1 MTSRG
6 DRSSPPSPALR
17 GATTYIGALPPS
29 PLADRN
35 ILQIIPELESGGTE
49 RTTLDIAAALA
60 EAGARA
66 LVAGEGG
73 QLVSELQAKGGIWL
87 PFPARAKN
95 PLAMMINVRRLA
107 NLVRRERV
115 DLVHVRSRAC
125 AWVAY
130 GATRLGRRRPF
141 VTTFNGS
148 YADTALFKLRY
159 NSVMARGDAVIVN
172 SRFAA
177 EAVKALYPAAAD
189 RLVVIGSGIDLRSF
203 SPAAVAP
210 ARVQVLRQA
219 WNVSADERVVLL
231 AARLAPWNGQRVLI
245 EAARLVR
252 QAGGGD
258 VRIILAGES
267 AGRRNYAKELDVQ
280 IEASGLKG
288 IVRRIG
294 HCADMPAALLAA
306 SVVVVPSLRPESFPR
321 VAVEAQAMGTPVI
334 GSDIGAMS
342 EAILAPPN
350 VTPAARTGWLVP
362 PDDAAALAAA
372 LTDALE
378 VGASARDAL
387 ARRARA
393 HVESAFSAELTNRDT
408 LALYAHLVAQGVPRS

>member
-1 MTSRG
+1 MTSRT
-6 DRSSPPSPALR
+6 DRSSSHSPALR
-17 GATTYIGALPPS
+17 GGATYIGALPAS

-60 EAGARA
+60 GAGARA
-66 LVAGEGG
+66 LVAGDGG
-73 QLVSELQAKGGIWL
+73 RLVSELQAKGGIWL

-107 NLVRRERV
+107 KLVRRERV

-130 GATRLGRRRPF
+130 GATRLGRRPF

-148 YADTALFKLRY
+148 YADKAVFKLRY
-159 NSVMARGDAVIVN
+159 NAVMARGDAVIVN

-177 EAVKALYPAAAD
+177 AAIVALYPAAAD
-189 RLVVIGSGIDLRSF
+189 RLVVIGSGIDLQAF
-203 SPAAVAP
+203 SPAAVSP

-219 WNVSADERVVLL
+219 WNVSPDERVVLL

-252 QAGGGD
+252 QAGRGD
-258 VRIILAGES
+258 VRVILAGEP
-267 AGRRNYAKELDVQ
+267 AGRRSYAKELDVQ
-280 IEASGLKG
+280 IEACGLKG
-288 IVRRIG
+288 VVRRIG

-321 VAVEAQAMGTPVI
+321 VAIEAQAMGTPVI

-342 EAILAPPN
+342 EAILAPPA
-350 VTPAARTGWLVP
+350 VASGARTGWLVP

-372 LTDALE
+372 LTEALGA
-378 VGASARDAL
+378 GASARDAL

-393 HVESAFSAELTNRDT
+393 HVEAAFSAELTNRET
-408 LALYAHLVAQGVPRS
+408 LALYARLLSAPLPRP